1 MHRLCSVG
9 GCPKPGSHLRSVRA
23 SAIPDVGTINGLY
36 TTEVIPAREPSR
48 SIDQVEFATAEWV
61 DWFHYRRVQPVP
73 Q

>member
-1 MHRLCSVG
+1 MFGGRLSEAG
-9 GCPKPGSHLRSVRA
+9 FPPALGSGFCDS
-23 SAIPDVGTINGLY
+23 DVGTINGLY